1 MTLDQLDAAFVH
13 RWAAAQIRQ
22 PAIPAPLPP
31 APPGD
36 RVPAL
41 GRVAPEQPRPE
52 DPILDRLLAAA
63 GPQWEALAGRVEAA
77 RSRGRR
83 VIAVAGGERGEG
95 RSTIVAGLVRMLRA
109 RGRDVV
115 QVDPHEC
122 VAAGAAAGEPSH
134 DRRVILVDAGVWFPP
149 GPIRRQ
155 RLLVASLG
163 CDAAILTRRADRT
176 VSPAREAALEALGI
190 EVLGEVL
197 TFAPPAAAC
206 DGAGGEAA

>member
-1 MTLDQLDAAFVH
+1 MTLDQLDAAFVQ

-22 PAIPAPLPP
+22 PAIPAPQPP
-31 APPGD
+31 APPCD
-36 RVPAL
+36 RAPAA
-41 GRVAPEQPRPE
+41 GRVVPEQPRPE
-52 DPILDRLLAAA
+52 DPILDRLLAEA

-77 RSRGRR
+77 RNRGRR
-83 VIAVAGGERGEG
+83 VIAVAGGERVEG
-95 RSTIVAGLVRMLRA
+95 RSTIVAGLVRVLRA

-122 VAAGAAAGEPSH
+122 VASGEPSH

-163 CDAAILTRRADRT
+163 CDAAILARRADRT
-176 VSPAREAALEALGI
+176 ASPAREAALEALGI

-197 TFAPPAAAC
+197 TFAPAAPTR
-206 DGAGGEAA
+206 DGEEAA